1 MPLLDTNESKE
12 RLFSRKLQNIL
23 KKFEIKT
30 SGEEV
35 ILVYNSPY
43 RFINRKNEILIPIIY
58 KN

>member
-1 MPLLDTNESKE
+1 M
-12 RLFSRKLQNIL
+12 LFSRKLQNIL
-23 KKFEIKT
+23 KKLEIKT

-58 KN
+58 EN